1 MTSSTTVLVFAKAPI
16 PGQAKTRLIP
26 ALGPEGAAR
35 FQAALTRRT
44 LNTACAAFPDN
55 VVLYC
60 TPDASDPWYQSLAE
74 AFSVELRNQ
83 NGSDLG
89 DRMDRALTSALVDHE
104 RAILIG
110 TDCPVLTPDVL
121 RSVDKA
127 LANGAETVI
136 VPAED
141 GGYVLIALSRPFPEL
156 FSGIEWGTNRVLVE
170 TLRNLETDGRPARV
184 MEPLWDIDEP
194 EDLDRLRRRRQDIHA
209 ILETLTPKENDR

>member
-44 LNTACAAFPDN
+44 LTTACTAFPGK
-55 VVLYC
+55 VILCC
-60 TPDASDPWYQSLAE
+60 TPDASDPWYRSLAE

-83 NGSDLG
+83 HGQDLG
-89 DRMDRALTSALVDHE
+89 GRMDHALTRALADHE

-110 TDCPVLTPDVL
+110 TDCPVLTPAEL

-127 LANGAETVI
+127 LADGAETVI

-141 GGYVLIALSRPFPEL
+141 GGYVLVALSRPFPEL

-170 TLRNLETDGRPARV
+170 TLRKLETDGRPARV

-194 EDLDRLRRRRQDIHA
+194 EDLDRLRRRHPDIQA
-209 ILETLTPKENDR
+209 VLDTLNPKEIDR